1 VLLVE
6 TYVWGVLKTMN
17 IKMYSGRFA
26 FDQSRFDSGHN
37 TIGGY
42 IKFSQLNWLPT
53 NSKDAKVSIFTDGYL
68 KLRWLKKNRKNT
80 CVGLALEPREI
91 NPRITGDLRICRDRL
106 DLILTHD
113 DEILEKFPLAR
124 QYIVGGSLFKN
135 SDRLTSSKKN
145 GRVSIVISDKK
156 VTEGHIFR
164 HEIVEKLAS
173 KYDIDVFGVGIKPF
187 ADRGDPYS
195 SYSYTIVVENV
206 KSDFFFTEK
215 LIDPLLSK
223 CIPIYWG
230 ARDIKS
236 YFPNEGILEFDDII
250 DLEKIL
256 QGLQLKK
263 PLVNQETIRTNQQI
277 AVNFMSKE
285 WNIQSAICKELYG
298 LVLPKLSTLI
308 PNLEEFLSGN
318 LSFEEAE
325 PTIFKIGS
333 HRSLIR
339 VGLQSRFHFAGNIL
353 RYFKKHFRMKGLKK
367 ELS

>member
-1 VLLVE
+1 
-6 TYVWGVLKTMN
+6 MN

-26 FDQSRFDSGHN
+26 FDQSRLDSGHN

-53 NSKDAKVSIFTDGYL
+53 KNKDTKVSLFTDGYL
-68 KLRWLKKNRKNT
+68 KPRWLKKNRNNT
-80 CVGLALEPREI
+80 CVGLALEPNEI
-91 NPRITGDLRICRDRL
+91 NPRIISDLKKCRGRL

-113 DEILEKFPLAR
+113 DKILEKFPHAR
-124 QYIVGGSLFKN
+124 PYIVGGSLFKN
-135 SDRLTSSKKN
+135 SDKLTSSKKN
-145 GRVSIVISDKK
+145 GRVSMVISNKK

-164 HEIVEKLAS
+164 HGIVEELAS

-195 SYSYTIVVENV
+195 SYSYTIVVENI

-230 ARDIKS
+230 AGDLKS
-236 YFPNEGILEFDDII
+236 YFPNVGILEFTDII

-256 QGLQLKK
+256 QSLPLKK
-263 PLVNQETIRTNQQI
+263 PLVNEETIRANQQI

-285 WNIQSAICKELYG
+285 WNIQSAICRELYG
-298 LVLPKLSTLI
+298 LELPKLSTLI
-308 PNLEEFLSGN
+308 ANLDEFLAGK

-333 HRSLIR
+333 NRSLSR
-339 VGLQSRFHFAGNIL
+339 VGLQSRFHFAGNLL
-353 RYFKKHFRMKGLKK
+353 RSFKNHFRI
-367 ELS
+367 